1 MGAGNPTE
9 IVRKSIGKITV
20 DNKSSS
26 GFLILLDK
34 RGHNFYCLMTNEQII
49 TKEMIKQKKKI
60 KFEFNNLEE
69 KREIELNLDERF
81 IKEFTDIDIDVTII
95 EILPRDKIKREFFLE
110 PNKEYTEQFRE
121 LIDREIT
128 IIYYQSG
135 RLDHSFG
142 TIRELNKYEI
152 TINDEGLPGC
162 PIFLRDSKE
171 VVGIHKEGNKANF
184 IGPIIKFFQNFIP
197 LEQGN
202 YYSGGI
208 QNNLMH
214 GKGKIYYKDG
224 NVQYEGDFINDKFD
238 GNGIYFDKDGNYY
251 DGKWKKGLRHG
262 KGITYFKDGRKQY
275 DGDFVN
281 GKAEGKGKYYYEDGN
296 YYVGLWKNDLKDGKG
311 TIYYKNGKIKFEG
324 YFTEDKAEGIGK
336 YYYEDGSYY
345 EGEWRNDLMHGKGK
359 IISYNGL
366 IEYEGN
372 FANDNPMKN

>member
-49 TKEMIKQKKKI
+49 TKDMIKQKKKI

-152 TINDEGLPGC
+152 IINDEGLPGC

-171 VVGIHKEGNKANF
+171 VIGIHKEGNKANF

-311 TIYYKNGKIKFEG
+311 TIYYKNGKVKFEG

-359 IISYNGL
+359 IVSYNGL

-372 FANDNPMKN
+372 FANDNPMRN